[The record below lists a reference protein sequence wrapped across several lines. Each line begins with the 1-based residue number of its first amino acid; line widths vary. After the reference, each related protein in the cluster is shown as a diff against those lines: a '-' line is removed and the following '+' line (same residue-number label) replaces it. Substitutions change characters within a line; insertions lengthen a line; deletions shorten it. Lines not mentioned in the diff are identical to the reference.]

1 MDTSG
6 LYHRVMEGVLTRS
19 KKEFAAEHLSENV
32 LNRLAVLWEEKLL
45 GAAKIDV
52 GKGKEQHNDTS
63 RQAVQKVGEDKRS
76 RSPSC
81 VDTSDAPRKRNTLS
95 VNEKSEKQDGHDSRA
110 EEFTLSSESEE
121 ELRDYNLESADVLLG
136 QFEKVSRTKSKWK
149 CFLKDGIIT
158 VDGKDLAFSRA
169 VGEFRWA

>member
-1 MDTSG
+1 M
-6 LYHRVMEGVLTRS
+6 
-19 KKEFAAEHLSENV
+19 
-32 LNRLAVLWEEKLL
+32 
-45 GAAKIDV
+45 
-52 GKGKEQHNDTS
+52 
-63 RQAVQKVGEDKRS
+63 
-76 RSPSC
+76 
-81 VDTSDAPRKRNTLS
+81 
-95 VNEKSEKQDGHDSRA
+95 SEKAKSNTMIPHVKLFRKSYVLQVSLSYFSLNDYRDGHDSRA